1 MHAQSLPYAFEL
13 KEEVSG
19 GISALVCDLSGSLPF
34 PDKGKAVLP
43 CSL

>member
-1 MHAQSLPYAFEL
+1 MCAFEL
-13 KEEVSG
+13 KQEVPG

-34 PDKGKAVLP
+34 PDKGKAMLP